1 MKKRRLFVIPVVLV
15 LIGGAM
21 LFLQFGC
28 GFRPGSGEN
37 PPGRGGSAR
46 PERPGP
52 GGFPSSAR
60 EETVFPVRVATAE
73 QGRMESSIKING
85 DVVAGTRVQV
95 FPDIAGK
102 VSGVPVRIGD
112 YVRKGETVVLV
123 DPSKPGGKYVESPV
137 ESTIS
142 GTVMDI
148 FVEKGQSV
156 TQAVP
161 VAEIGNL
168 RNLEVET
175 RVPERFASSV
185 RIGGKAELAFESFP
199 DKRFSARVVQVSPAL
214 DAVSR
219 TLEVTLG
226 FEDPERIVKAGMFA
240 EVRLVTGVRD
250 NAVHVPSGCV
260 VSRGGSEVVFVV
272 DESGRP
278 AAKASAAGDQRSDSA
293 PETKGGQS
301 KAVQRAVK
309 IGILVDGRVEI
320 LEGLERG
327 ETVVVQGQTLLED
340 GVQVRVTEPPAVDDA
355 REGGGA

>member
-1 MKKRRLFVIPVVLV
+1 MKKKRRLFVIPVVLV

-21 LFLQFGC
+21 LVLQFGC
-28 GFRPGSGEN
+28 GLRPGSGEN
-37 PPGRGGSAR
+37 PPGRGSQGRA
-46 PERPGP
+46 GP
-52 GGFPSSAR
+52 GGFPSSAQ

-73 QGRMESSIKING
+73 QGRMESYIKING

-95 FPDIAGK
+95 YPDIAGK
-102 VSGVPVRIGD
+102 VSGVPVGIGD

-123 DPSKPGGKYVESPV
+123 DPSTPGGKYVESPV

-148 FVEKGQSV
+148 FVQKGQSV
-156 TQAVP
+156 TQGVP

-185 RIGGKAELAFESFP
+185 RIGGKAELSFESFP
-199 DKRFSARVVQVSPAL
+199 EEPFKARVVEISPAL
-214 DAVSR
+214 DAMSR
-219 TLEVTLG
+219 TLKVTLG
-226 FEDPERIVKAGMFA
+226 FEDPKRIVKAGMFA
-240 EVRLVTGVRD
+240 EVRLVTGVRND
-250 NAVHVPSGCV
+250 ALHVPSGCV

-272 DESGRP
+272 DETGWP
-278 AAKASAAGDQRSDSA
+278 AAKETAAGDQRSDSA
-293 PETKGGQS
+293 PEAGDGHS

-309 IGILVDGRVEI
+309 TGMSVDGRVEI

-340 GVQVRVTEPPAVDDA
+340 GVQVRVLEQLVVNDA